1 MPSEAVE
8 PASLPGSKHSGGRAW
23 RSANDQR
30 SHRAARL
37 SADLNLTPLIDVL
50 LVLLI
55 IFMASLPLSQQ
66 GLDVT
71 LPTSDPPQRPVA
83 DPSRILLEY
92 TADHRVTINTQ
103 PVELAAVEARLRDIF
118 ASRHDRTLWV
128 RGDGSLRYGDIVKVI
143 DAARGAGV
151 TRVGVVTPG
160 ALAGR

>member
-1 MPSEAVE
+1 MVIS
-8 PASLPGSKHSGGRAW
+8 
-23 RSANDQR
+23 NDQR
-30 SHRAARL
+30 SRRAARL

-71 LPTSDPPQRPVA
+71 LPTADPPQGPVA
-83 DPSRILLEY
+83 PPSLILLEY
-92 TADHRVTINTQ
+92 AADHRVTINTE

-160 ALAGR
+160 ALKGR

>member
-1 MPSEAVE
+1 MAGNQQPIR
-8 PASLPGSKHSGGRAW
+8 PG
-23 RSANDQR
+23 
-30 SHRAARL
+30 RAARI
-37 SADLNLTPLIDVL
+37 SSDLNVTPLIDIL

-55 IFMASLPLSQQ
+55 IFLASLPLTQQ
-66 GLDVT
+66 GLDVNV
-71 LPTSDPPQRPVA
+71 PPVETPRQATA
-83 DPSRILLEY
+83 DPTQIVLEY
-92 TADHRVTINTQ
+92 SADRRVTINTQ

-160 ALAGR
+160 AIAGR